1 MSSKAR
7 SRVKPEVVALASFR
21 RGDRLNLPF
30 MAHRS
35 RPFAVIALLFAAAC
49 TDPLTS
55 ADLLGEWG
63 GEHIGLMVIAA
74 GATLEYDCASGTID
88 EPLNPDA
95 SGRFEARG
103 TFVPGKGGPAIEGEE
118 PLGYPAL
125 HQGTTDGETMT
136 LRVTRLDT
144 GESLGTFVLALGAPP
159 RVFRCL

>member
-1 MSSKAR
+1 
-7 SRVKPEVVALASFR
+7 
-21 RGDRLNLPF
+21 

-63 GEHIGLMVIAA
+63 GEHIGLTVLAA

-118 PLGYPAL
+118 PVRYPAL
-125 HQGTTDGETMT
+125 YQGTTDGETMT
-136 LRVTRLDT
+136 LGVTRLDT

>member
-1 MSSKAR
+1 MR
-7 SRVKPEVVALASFR
+7 QKPEVVALVSLR
-21 RGDRLNLPF
+21 RGGPAKFAL
-30 MAHRS
+30 MAHKFP
-35 RPFAVIALLFAAAC
+35 PFAAIALLVAVAC
-49 TDPLTS
+49 TGPLSST
-55 ADLLGEWG
+55 DLLGEWG
-63 GEHIGLMVIAA
+63 GEHIGLTVIAA

-118 PLGYPAL
+118 PVAYPAL

-136 LRVTRLDT
+136 LHVTRLDT
-144 GESLGTFVLALGAPP
+144 GESLGTFVLARGAPP

>member
-1 MSSKAR
+1 
-7 SRVKPEVVALASFR
+7 
-21 RGDRLNLPF
+21 
-30 MAHRS
+30 MAHRT
-35 RPFAVIALLFAAAC
+35 RPFATISILLAAAC
-49 TDPLTS
+49 MDPPTS

-63 GEHIGLMVIAA
+63 GEHVALTVAAA

-88 EPLNPDA
+88 EPVNPDA

-118 PLGYPAL
+118 LVSYPAL

-144 GESLGTFVLALGAPP
+144 GESVGTFFLALGAPP